1 MQARVMDHPLEAGGG
16 ERRSARQPSERMI
29 GRVVACDGS
38 RATISASATSLVG
51 TQTDFWSIGRLISIS
66 MGNTRVVGLV
76 CEMNACNG
84 LWDEGLQ
91 NEMQVRIEL
100 VGEIIDRGDGKV
112 EFRRGIS
119 NYPYLGAIAHRIRI
133 ADLLAIHDI
142 GDRAGIEVG
151 WLSQDSTIPATVSV
165 EDLLRCHFAVVGTTG
180 VGKSSAVAMLL
191 REAVAK
197 KPNLR
202 VLVLDPHNEYAHAFR
217 SNSVSLDSTTLELP
231 FWIFSFEEMTDVV
244 FRGRPTVQ
252 EEVDALREI
261 IGAAKGRYRV
271 TGEVALSSTL
281 IRKPLDV
288 ANFSADTPVPY
299 RMSDVFKIIEELL
312 GQLEPRFSRF
322 HVRSLRSRIESLNS
336 DPRYRFMFGRAT
348 AEDCLDRV
356 ISSIFRVPHENRPIT
371 VLQLAGIPS
380 EVVNSVVSVLARL
393 AFDIATWS
401 GGEFE
406 VLVLCEEAHRYVPND
421 SSLGFGPT
429 RAAIARIAKEGRK
442 YGCYVGIVTQRP
454 GELDPT
460 ILSQCSTVFA
470 MRLGNTRDQDIIRA
484 AIADS
489 SASTIS
495 FLSSIGNRE
504 AIAFGEGVAT
514 PMRITFKY
522 QSEAEL
528 PAAEHGAKAARNGAD
543 REINLREIIGR
554 MRGGSETID
563 YR

>member
-16 ERRSARQPSERMI
+16 ERRSAHQPSERMI

-38 RATISASATSLVG
+38 RATISAAATSLVG

-100 VGEIIDRGDGKV
+100 VGEIMETGDGRV

-119 NYPYLGAIAHRIRI
+119 NYPYLGAIAHRIRS

-197 KPNLR
+197 KPTLR

-217 SNSVSLDSTTLELP
+217 ANSISLDSTTLELP
-231 FWIFSFEEMTDVV
+231 FWIFSFEEITDVV

-252 EEVDALREI
+252 EELDVLREI
-261 IGAAKGRYRV
+261 IATAKGRYRG

-288 ANFSADTPVPY
+288 ANYSADTPVPY
-299 RMSDVFKIIEELL
+299 RMSDVFKIIDELL

-322 HVRSLRSRIESLNS
+322 HIRSLRSRIESLNS
-336 DPRYRFMFGRAT
+336 DPRYRFMFGRTT

-401 GGEFE
+401 SDGFE

-421 SSLGFGPT
+421 PALGFGPT

-522 QSEAEL
+522 QSQGEL

-543 REINLREIIGR
+543 REINLREIICR
-554 MRGGSETID
+554 MRGGSETVV